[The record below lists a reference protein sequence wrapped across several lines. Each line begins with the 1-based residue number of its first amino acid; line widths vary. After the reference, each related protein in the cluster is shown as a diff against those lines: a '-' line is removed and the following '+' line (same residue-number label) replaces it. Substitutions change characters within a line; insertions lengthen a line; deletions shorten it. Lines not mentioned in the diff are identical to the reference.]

1 MRFGHANPLCNG
13 FSPAIE
19 ALKHRR
25 IMEGKLA
32 HDSTHS
38 LPDTFFVLNGDMELN
53 RNWKFFI

>member
-19 ALKHRR
+19 ALKHHR

-32 HDSTHS
+32 HALTQWIDFYSIIYS
-38 LPDTFFVLNGDMELN
+38 PSG
-53 RNWKFFI
+53 